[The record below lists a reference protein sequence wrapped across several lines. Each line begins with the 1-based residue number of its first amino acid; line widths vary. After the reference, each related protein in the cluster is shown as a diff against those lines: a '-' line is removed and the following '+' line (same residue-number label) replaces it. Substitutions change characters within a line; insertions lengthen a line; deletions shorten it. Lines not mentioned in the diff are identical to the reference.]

1 MRWTRRRVIVASVAG
16 AIASLVIAAVLF
28 LLWAAGG
35 RQSQGTFEGA
45 VHDYGAS
52 ETAAAPAGGSLVVMT
67 WNIAYAH
74 GPGSEGTG
82 YAIRPRAD
90 IEARLAKIGE
100 VIRDS
105 GADIVLLQEVDF
117 DSDRS
122 HRVDQL
128 EALAHSTGLRH
139 AARAVSW
146 RARHIPF
153 PYWPPSAHWGRMESG
168 GAVISRYPIESNRV
182 TLHPKPASHSSVY
195 NAFYLFRYS
204 QTVGVDIGG
213 RTLRVVNNHLDAYD
227 RANREG
233 QARALAAMVRDFGT
247 SEDAASGVDIVAG
260 DMNAPPPEAALL
272 HGFPD
277 EPEADFR
284 GDGTLAVLR
293 GIDGLREVAPA
304 ASGESG
310 GLTFPAWDPN
320 RRLDH
325 VFARHGLE
333 IKTVRVLETGDL
345 SDHLPVVVGIALP
358 EK

>member
-1 MRWTRRRVIVASVAG
+1 MRWTRRRVIIASVAG
-16 AIASLVIAAVLF
+16 AVVLF
-28 LLWAAGG
+28 FVVFLAFVLWASGG
-35 RQSQGTFEGA
+35 CQSAGTFDGP
-45 VHDYGAS
+45 VHDYGEG

-74 GPGSEGTG
+74 GPGSEGSG

-90 IEARLAKIGE
+90 VAARLKRIGE

-105 GADIVLLQEVDF
+105 GADIVLLQEIDF

-128 EALAHSTGLRH
+128 EALARSSGLRN

-168 GAVISRYPIESNRV
+168 GAVISRYPIESNQV
-182 TLHPKPASHSSVY
+182 MLHPKPVSHSSVY

-204 QTVGVDIGG
+204 QTVTIRRGN
-213 RTLRVVNNHLDAYD
+213 RTLRIVNNHLDAYD
-227 RANREG
+227 RANREE
-233 QARALAAMVRDFGT
+233 QARALAAAVRDLAST
-247 SEDAASGVDIVAG
+247 EDGAGGVDILAG

-284 GDGTLAVLR
+284 GDGTLAILR
-293 GIDGLREVAPA
+293 GIEGLREVAPA

-325 VFARHGLE
+325 LFAHEGFE
-333 IKTVRVLETGDL
+333 IKSVRVLETGDL
-345 SDHLPVVVGIALP
+345 SDHLPVVVELALP
-358 EK
+358 ER

>member
-1 MRWTRRRVIVASVAG
+1 MRWTRRRVIIASVAG
-16 AIASLVIAAVLF
+16 IILLLMVAGGAF

-35 RQSQGTFEGA
+35 RQSPGTFDGPI
-45 VHDYGAS
+45 HDYGEN
-52 ETAAAPAGGSLVVMT
+52 ETAAATAGDSLVIMT

-82 YAIRPRAD
+82 YAIRPEAD
-90 IEARLAKIGE
+90 MAERLDRIGE
-100 VIRDS
+100 VIRAS
-105 GADIVLLQEVDF
+105 GTDVALLQEVDF
-117 DSDRS
+117 DSGRS

-128 EALAHSTGLRH
+128 EALARSSGLRH

-146 RARHIPF
+146 RARHVPF

-168 GAVISRYPIESNRV
+168 GAVISRFPIESNRV
-182 TLHPKPASHSSVY
+182 MLQPKPDSHSRVY

-204 QTVGVDIGG
+204 QIVTIHRGE

-227 RANREG
+227 RANREA
-233 QARALAAMVRDFGT
+233 QARALAAAVRDLRL
-247 SEDAASGVDIVAG
+247 SGAVDLMAG

-277 EPEADFR
+277 EPETDFR
-284 GDGTLAVLR
+284 GDRTVAILR
-293 GIDGLREVAPA
+293 GIAGLREIAPQ

-310 GLTFPAWDPN
+310 GLTFPSCEPN

-325 VFARHGLE
+325 LFAREVFE
-333 IKTVRVLETGDL
+333 IKSARVLDTGDL
-345 SDHLPVVVGIALP
+345 SDHLPIMVDLALP
-358 EK
+358 ER